1 MNRQVKRLGAALLVL
16 YAALFVQLNVVQVL
30 RADELSEHPA
40 NRRRIL
46 HDFSLPRG
54 VIQTAD
60 GVVLARSVP
69 SDSVYGRLR
78 QYPEGAAYAH
88 VTGYF
93 SFAFGADGAERSYN
107 DALVGRDLPTRVR
120 GLTDLLTDTERT
132 GDLTL
137 TLPDSVQRAAID
149 ALGDR
154 AGAVV
159 ALDPRT
165 GAVLAL
171 HSFPSFDP
179 NLLVVE
185 DQAAAAEARAA
196 LEPDSPTSPL
206 VARSYEQ
213 RYFPGSTFKVVTAA
227 AGLVTGEVTATSPS
241 YPVTGAYVPP
251 LTNRPIRNFGGSTC
265 GGTLPSILQVSCNT
279 AFAQMGVDLGAEAMS
294 EVAHAFGFD
303 TDPPFDLP
311 DPVASRF
318 PEPDFFE
325 GNIPLL
331 AQSAIGQNEVQA
343 TPLEMA
349 LVAAGVANDGV
360 IMEPHVMAEIRDDEG
375 EVVDRYEPTVWR
387 QPIPEGVSDTLTDA
401 MVAVVER
408 GTARNLAI
416 PGVRVAGKT
425 GTAQLGTDP
434 PRSHAWIIGFAP
446 ADAPRVAVA
455 VIVEGQEGSSEQT
468 GGRVAA
474 PIARTVMEAA
484 LAATAQAPAASTAG
498 TSR

>member
-1 MNRQVKRLGAALLVL
+1 MNRQIKRLGVALLVL

-30 RADELSEHPA
+30 RADELSDHPA

-46 HDFSLPRG
+46 HDFALPRG
-54 VIQTAD
+54 IIQTAD

-69 SDSVYGRLR
+69 TDSVYGRMR
-78 QYPEGAAYAH
+78 QYPEGPAYAH

-107 DALVGRDLPTRVR
+107 DALVGRDLPLRVR
-120 GLTDLLTDTERT
+120 GLADLLTDDERT

-137 TLPDSVQRAAID
+137 TIPSSVQRAAID
-149 ALGDR
+149 GLGDR

-171 HSFPSFDP
+171 HSFPTYDP

-185 DQAAAAEARAA
+185 DQAAAAQARAA
-196 LEPDSPTSPL
+196 LDPDSPQSAL
-206 VARSYEQ
+206 RARSYEQ

-227 AGLVTGEVTATSPS
+227 AGLLSGEVTPVEPS
-241 YPVTGAYVPP
+241 YPVTDAFVPP
-251 LTNRPIRNFGGSTC
+251 QTTRPIRNFGGSTC
-265 GGTLPSILQVSCNT
+265 GGTLEDILRVSCNT
-279 AFAQMGVDLGAEAMS
+279 AFAQMGVDLGAETLA

-360 IMEPHVMAEIRDDEG
+360 MMAPHVMAEIRDDEG
-375 EVVDRYEPTVWR
+375 EVVDRFEPTVWR
-387 QPIPEGVSDTLTDA
+387 QPIPAAVAETLTDA
-401 MVAVVER
+401 MVTVVEN
-408 GTARNLAI
+408 GTAGNLSI
-416 PGVRVAGKT
+416 PGVPVAGKT

-474 PIARTVMEAA
+474 PIARAVMQAA
-484 LAATAQAPAASTAG
+484 LAVTAQAPAASTAAA
-498 TSR
+498 TR